1 MKILVVGGTGLIG
14 AHAVLRLVASGHQV
28 TIGARRAPDGGAAVA
43 GLPVLLGD
51 YAAGDFTERDL
62 QSFDAVVFA
71 AGQDVRHVAPGE
83 ADVAFWAR
91 YQVDGVPDFVA
102 CAKRAGVTRVVQ
114 VGSYYHVVMPDLAM
128 RSPYVRARQLAD
140 ERARELADADFN
152 VSTLNPLRS
161 LDRSPEC
168 WIGDTTGWWP
178 GLAEIWC
185 VSSPIQRRRVG
196 PISCRSTPLPRRSRE
211 RSVARSPAPRTLSAT
226 SISPTGS
233 TSNSSSTSL
242 DSAVRSSNGT
252 KSTRC
257 CLTVAMVAGRGN
269 LVSYEPSE
277 RTVELL
283 GYSRDRVRD
292 TLEAVVR
299 QAELYLK

>member
-14 AHAVLRLVASGHQV
+14 AHAVLRLAASGHQV

-91 YQVDGVPDFVA
+91 FQVDGVPDFVA

-152 VSTLNPLRS
+152 ISTLNPPAIVGQVPGV
-161 LDRSPEC
+161 LDRRYDRLVA
-168 WIGDTTGWWP
+168 WARGDLVRELPDSAPP
-178 GLAEIWC
+178 GGTNFMSVHSLAEAIEGALSRAESGAAYL
-185 VSSPIQRRRVG
+185 VGDVNLTYRQYFQGFVDLTGRRCQVVERDEEHAL
-196 PISCRSTPLPRRSRE
+196 LPDR
-211 RSVARSPAPRTLSAT
+211 
-226 SISPTGS
+226 
-233 TSNSSSTSL
+233 
-242 DSAVRSSNGT
+242 
-252 KSTRC
+252 
-257 CLTVAMVAGRGN
+257 AMVAGRGN